1 LVAQPKNIKIKFR
14 VKIIS
19 RIERWI
25 LEEEDALALKGIK
38 EEKPP
43 VPERPVKQEKPPVPV
58 SRPNRRASLL
68 IKQNSGLSISSTLSV
83 IPLHNA
89 MLASS
94 ENQAHSEEC
103 PICLDVLCE
112 SQVGILV
119 DANFSRV
126 CVHYLHQEC
135 ALVLPNQ
142 ECPLCRVAFSKIER
156 LADVHTHRNVFFK
169 QVDSGGNGRYVFTYY
184 FYDPNNN

>member
-58 SRPNRRASLL
+58 SRPNRRAS
-68 IKQNSGLSISSTLSV
+68 
-83 IPLHNA
+83 
-89 MLASS
+89 
-94 ENQAHSEEC
+94 
-103 PICLDVLCE
+103 
-112 SQVGILV
+112 
-119 DANFSRV
+119 
-126 CVHYLHQEC
+126 
-135 ALVLPNQ
+135 
-142 ECPLCRVAFSKIER
+142 
-156 LADVHTHRNVFFK
+156 
-169 QVDSGGNGRYVFTYY
+169 
-184 FYDPNNN
+184 